1 MKTQSKKAQVMEAR
15 KQQLEA
21 KKQVLAEKKANR
33 KAMSKANKEMVKA
46 MPKWMKISYGVI
58 AVSFAGIIGIASL
71 GSTDTE
77 SPADTPVTEQ
87 VQEQAPVTE
96 DTVAFEDMA
105 FPEQVNTIAEKHG
118 KGMVQD
124 VLADGGEVYIT
135 LEMTENF
142 TNNLMVSGMKRQ
154 AFNIIKDLQP
164 LVEANEVRNV
174 TVLFTAM
181 FMDKYGNESQGNAG
195 MFSIN
200 ASELVKVN
208 FDNVFPEDMENFC
221 TSTYV
226 HPAFKK

>member
-33 KAMSKANKEMVKA
+33 KAMSKANKEMVKD
-46 MPKWMKISYGVI
+46 MPKWMKISY
-58 AVSFAGIIGIASL
+58 
-71 GSTDTE
+71 
-77 SPADTPVTEQ
+77 
-87 VQEQAPVTE
+87 
-96 DTVAFEDMA
+96 
-105 FPEQVNTIAEKHG
+105 
-118 KGMVQD
+118 
-124 VLADGGEVYIT
+124 GEVYIT

-142 TNNLMVSGMKRQ
+142 TNKLMVSGMKRQ